1 MLIRAQVTLPG
12 SISEG
17 VGAGGPEVGATPD
30 KHAVSENEYATVA
43 APNAVEHVDV
53 NRVKPILHRQ
63 RRPFLRLGRY
73 SLQ

>member
-1 MLIRAQVTLPG
+1 MLICAQVTLP
-12 SISEG
+12 SPVTDG
-17 VGAGGPEVGATPD
+17 VGAGRPEIGATPD

-43 APNAVEHVDV
+43 ALNAVEHVDV

-63 RRPFLRLGRY
+63 HRPFLRLGRY